1 MDPEAPG
8 PPENIPTD
16 EEQQEHGDETVC
28 PKKKAFLTGLIRMGQ
43 KRQTSISLY
52 RRGDK
57 SGPRIECGHGRPLS
71 TSLRQVGGCQE
82 SHHAEW
88 GLAVCGG

>member
-8 PPENIPTD
+8 PPGSIPTD
-16 EEQQEHGDETVC
+16 EEQPEDRAETRRDAGVS
-28 PKKKAFLTGLIRMGQ
+28 KNKEND
-43 KRQTSISLY
+43 SLY

-57 SGPRIECGHGRPLS
+57 SGPRIECGHRRPLS

-88 GLAVCGG
+88 GLAVCVGLNAET